1 MADHHFKK
9 GQSGNPSGK
18 PSVKTERNRAIKK
31 VVWKNL
37 GETLDKDGC
46 EKFWRELQKLKGEKY
61 VKHYLAAM
69 EFFKPKYPRL
79 TIKDEK
85 KQVTHLIIERNLFEG
100 KNKELNSGTTIEIKS

>member
-1 MADHHFKK
+1 MSDTKFKNGHK
-9 GQSGNPSGK
+9 GNPTGRGK
-18 PSVKTERNRAIKK
+18 GNRSIKK

-37 GETLDKDGC
+37 GDTLDKDGC

-85 KQVTHLIIERNLFEG
+85 KQVTHLIIERNIFEG
-100 KNKELNSGTTIEIKS
+100 NTKELNSGTTIEIKN